1 MIRRPRRPTLFPYPT
16 LSRSAPRNRDGR
28 VESAA
33 DVSLLLPVER
43 ARGNGRVILDVVNRG
58 NTVTVPNFNHA
69 TRPVFGPDSDAHPP
83 IDAGDG
89 FLMRRGHAGAPC
101 GLACAVAG
109 APGPLPPPAPAG

>member
-28 VESAA
+28 VEFAA

-89 FLMRRGHAGAPC
+89 FLMRRGP
-101 GLACAVAG
+101 
-109 APGPLPPPAPAG
+109 PGPPRRPPRDVPGRPAPLRLPA